1 MRALPLMETGHLEFL
16 IRAVHLIVVE
26 AEPDQQGIESELIF
40 IISTTGIEPPPPII
54 TGLRPYSASRAAL
67 AVRTQRLSLGISRPR
82 PWNITS

>member
-16 IRAVHLIVVE
+16 IRAVHLIE